1 MPSKEEVE
9 WWNRELCD
17 CESED
22 GSVPGR
28 GWKRSV
34 GVGVRSVRG
43 ESSTPSSM
51 TASGSVTT
59 VNPRRVVG
67 ESGTEVLETLPK
79 KLRVVDLRDE
89 MRL

>member
-1 MPSKEEVE
+1 ME

-17 CESED
+17 CESKD

-28 GWKRSV
+28 GWKRRV

-43 ESSTPSSM
+43 ESGTSSSII
-51 TASGSVTT
+51 ASGSVAT
-59 VNPRRVVG
+59 VNSRRVTG

-79 KLRVVDLRDE
+79 KLRVVDLKDE